1 MLASSFIELTPYFTK
16 TFSKMHQLWNGRPY
30 SSVWDRFWW
39 RLAEIFRILQIQFIC
54 CSFHV
59 DLLVITLSSLSNCTV
74 KITRAWFFWKS
85 CVEILKLK
93 VASLGLH
100 TRSQSHLTLVSCVV
114 DDVLRQ
120 TWPGVDETLF
130 QRLQESCKHTPAW
143 FYIVDRFHIST
154 VRRSQIWQDELRCLL
169 LQELDSLTC
178 PVCRRTAH
186 CLAGIQS
193 CRLQCDAWL
202 AVSVASARLHGNTT
216 TVIFKFKNA
225 WRNTKKNEI
234 K

>member
-1 MLASSFIELTPYFTK
+1 MCEVASCKDFENSLT
-16 TFSKMHQLWNGRPY
+16 
-30 SSVWDRFWW
+30 
-39 RLAEIFRILQIQFIC
+39 
-54 CSFHV
+54 
-59 DLLVITLSSLSNCTV
+59 TV
-74 KITRAWFFWKS
+74 KVMTIT
-85 CVEILKLK
+85 K
-93 VASLGLH
+93 VAPFYQGHGVDAFVTLIWYHPYTPQPIKTGKPAIGVSDRSLVNAL
-100 TRSQSHLTLVSCVV
+100 
-114 DDVLRQ
+114 LRQ
-120 TWPGVDETLF
+120 TPDSVVDWV
-130 QRLQESCKHTPAW
+130 QIR
-143 FYIVDRFHIST
+143 T
-154 VRRSQIWQDELRCLL
+154 VRWPQIWRDELRCLL